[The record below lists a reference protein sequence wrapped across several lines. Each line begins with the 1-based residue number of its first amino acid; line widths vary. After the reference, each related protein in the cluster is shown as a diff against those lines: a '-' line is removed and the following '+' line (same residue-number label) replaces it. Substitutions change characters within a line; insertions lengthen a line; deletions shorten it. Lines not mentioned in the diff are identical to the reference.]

1 MTDLNEMR
9 RRRTDLDRQ
18 IREAELASR
27 AAWNDGLG
35 RIAEAVE
42 ACVARAGLETSERT
56 RKSVTILDC
65 AGQVTVQLG
74 YEEPDYSRWLEVSVV
89 GGVSVTFGTDVLPPV
104 SVVVALVRELL
115 LTAQTP
121 AS

>member
-9 RRRTDLDRQ
+9 RVH
-18 IREAELASR
+18 AELGRKIHTAEVEAR

-35 RIAEAVE
+35 PIAEAVRSY
-42 ACVARAGLETSERT
+42 AASAGLEVGERT
-56 RKSVTILDC
+56 RKNVVIQDC
-65 AGQVTVQLG
+65 GGLVTVQLG

-115 LTAQTP
+115 LTAQAP